1 MEDHSRLFIASNVEM
16 NLSDTAAT
24 SLMTGIT
31 NAPNIIGSNYKTF
44 MLYLSKL
51 NINQSVSNSTIE
63 NANSMTGSLNRQ
75 VAIAQE
81 NGNDTAGN
89 GYDANKITLT
99 NTASGVINLTGDE
112 STGIYAK
119 RGLITND
126 GQISVGKKST
136 GIYIVEDDRSPAT
149 ATLGAKATNS
159 LTGVITLGE
168 DSTGMYYKVESNGT
182 NTAIGGGIINNG
194 KIQSTE

>member
-1 MEDHSRLFIASNVEM
+1 
-16 NLSDTAAT
+16 
-24 SLMTGIT
+24 
-31 NAPNIIGSNYKTF
+31 
-44 MLYLSKL
+44 
-51 NINQSVSNSTIE
+51 
-63 NANSMTGSLNRQ
+63 MTGSLNRQ

-81 NGNDTAGN
+81 NGNDTN
-89 GYDANKITLT
+89 GDGYNANKVTLT

-159 LTGVITLGE
+159 STGVIMLGE
-168 DSTGMYYKVESNGT
+168 DSTGMYYKVDPDNADGRGT
-182 NTAIGGGIINNG
+182 NTAIGGGIVNDG
-194 KIQSTE
+194 KIESTANNVIAMYLIVHMLLKLWKIQQQQE